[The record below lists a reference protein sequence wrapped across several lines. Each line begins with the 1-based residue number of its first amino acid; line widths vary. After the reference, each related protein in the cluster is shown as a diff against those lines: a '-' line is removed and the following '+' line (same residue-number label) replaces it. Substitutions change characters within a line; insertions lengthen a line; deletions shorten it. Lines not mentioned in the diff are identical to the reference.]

1 MTILDKTEIRIL
13 LSNTQPDLGPPL
25 QLIVCVNNKE
35 IYKGELVD
43 DLTIEET
50 VEVIHGD
57 NYLTIEHIERQD
69 ANTRVDAEGT
79 VIETAMIDI
88 KDLKIN
94 KIFFYPDNRLVD
106 KNVFEPKYDESFI
119 EYSRKQD
126 NKTNFPNE
134 VTPGR
139 HIGIMGKQKIYFMW
153 PLHIHAFYYAV
164 HDRAPAKK

>member
-119 EYSRKQD
+119 E
-126 NKTNFPNE
+126 
-134 VTPGR
+134 
-139 HIGIMGKQKIYFMW
+139 
-153 PLHIHAFYYAV
+153 
-164 HDRAPAKK
+164 